1 MINTEQYLK
10 LFENMAPVIK
20 GYSLVLRISLHFRNS
35 KNKYGLSNSCDLNKR
50 DACAWSS
57 WSGWTSCN
65 ASCGPKTATRTR
77 RRRIESVQDGPGK
90 VGHCSGQIEQSIA
103 LCSDLPEC
111 QGRKTYFIV

>member
-1 MINTEQYLK
+1 M
-10 LFENMAPVIK
+10 EN
-20 GYSLVLRISLHFRNS
+20 R
-35 KNKYGLSNSCDLNKR
+35 YGLSNSCDLNKR

-111 QGRKTYFIV
+111 QGRKYIFHLIKSIYKRALLRDIT